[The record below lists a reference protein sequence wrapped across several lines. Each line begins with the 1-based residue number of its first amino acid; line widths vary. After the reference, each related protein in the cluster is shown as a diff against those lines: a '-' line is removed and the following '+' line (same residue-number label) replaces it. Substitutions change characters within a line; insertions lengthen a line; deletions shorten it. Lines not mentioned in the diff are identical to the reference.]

1 MTKRKCQSV
10 SEYRETSRS
19 EGAGSQE
26 EPLLSPRRA
35 FVVQFREEADVG
47 RTRFRGR
54 VEHLVSGRAMRFHSP
69 EELLAFLAE
78 VLSTIRTKPP

>member
-1 MTKRKCQSV
+1 M
-10 SEYRETSRS
+10 SECRETSRG

-35 FVVQFREEADVG
+35 FVVQFREEVDAG